1 MKVLLIGEKTDQCDD
16 IVENEFQLYKEDA
29 EFTTDSLH
37 ENIYYVICTTEIM
50 SYTPLPTQYVVHLG
64 KHKRIITACADFLLN
79 LHSDQKNSV
88 QT

>member
-1 MKVLLIGEKTDQCDD
+1 MKILLIGEKTDRCDD

-29 EFTTDSLH
+29 EFTTDAR
-37 ENIYYVICTTEIM
+37 EQNIYYVICTTEIM
-50 SYTPLPTQYVVHLG
+50 SYEPLPTQYVVHLG
-64 KHKRIITACADFLLN
+64 KHTRIITACADLLSN